1 MVLSPKNSI
10 NKRQLLGLPWQSS
23 GSGSKLA
30 MQETQV
36 QSLVGELRSCMP
48 HGVTPIASHPLPKKT
63 KTKKTPNQGTAI
75 NVVTNYLGH
84 RGKGSHGEAGDRVFS
99 LPPSHGRV
107 YTCTDLC
114 VGVCT
119 RVIPHRDEPGRKPGE
134 LPHPS
139 RNRPRLPAVPR
150 LGKGPTELFWV
161 S

>member
-1 MVLSPKNSI
+1 MAVQWFRLEASNAGDTGSI
-10 NKRQLLGLPWQSS
+10 PGW
-23 GSGSKLA
+23 G
-30 MQETQV
+30 
-36 QSLVGELRSCMP
+36 
-48 HGVTPIASHPLPKKT
+48 T
-63 KTKKTPNQGTAI
+63 KTLHATWCDSHCIPPPAKKKKDPNQGTAI

-84 RGKGSHGEAGDRVFS
+84 RGRGSHGEAGDCFFS
-99 LPPSHGRV
+99 LPPSYGRV

-119 RVIPHRDEPGRKPGE
+119 RVIPQRDEPGRKPE
-134 LPHPS
+134 EPPHPS

>member
-1 MVLSPKNSI
+1 MLSPKKGV
-10 NKRQLLGLPWQSS
+10 NKGQLLGLPWQSS
-23 GSGSKLA
+23 GSGLKLP
-30 MQETQV
+30 MQATQV
-36 QSLVGELRSCMP
+36 QSLAGELRPCMP
-48 HGVTPIASHPLPKKT
+48 RGVTPIASNPPQKK
-63 KTKKTPNQGTAI
+63 KKDPNQGTAI

-84 RGKGSHGEAGDRVFS
+84 RGRGSHGEAGDRFFS
-99 LPPSHGRV
+99 LPPSYGRV

-119 RVIPHRDEPGRKPGE
+119 RVIPQRDEPGRKPE
-134 LPHPS
+134 EPPHPS